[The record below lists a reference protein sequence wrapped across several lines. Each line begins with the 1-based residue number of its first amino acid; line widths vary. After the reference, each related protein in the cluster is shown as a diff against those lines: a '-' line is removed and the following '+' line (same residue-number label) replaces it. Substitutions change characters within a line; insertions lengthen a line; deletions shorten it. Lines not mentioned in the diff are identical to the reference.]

1 MRRRWSCSF
10 AKPERKH
17 LSSVAG
23 DRSGHRSRARF
34 LLRLGR
40 RARCCSACW
49 SPGAQPTASAQD
61 HCREAVPDNGTPTP
75 VWAPPPGYDGQFDE
89 PNGGLLGRSVRFT
102 ARDIFL
108 EEGWSAP
115 PRGWRSGPNCSRAS
129 RRDRPVEGKA
139 CGGQQEFCP
148 RRGGTWSSAFGT
160 ASAWLK
166 RLEVVKQHNAARR
179 GGLRERI
186 GGGRTRH
193 DADALFV
200 FLGGCRHGR
209 LRVQL
214 RRSPCQSTRRE

>member
-1 MRRRWSCSF
+1 MVTGAEPAFFYDWDG
-10 AKPERKH
+10 EH
-17 LSSVAG
+17 VAVPSAG
-23 DRSGHRSRARF
+23 LLERSRR
-34 LLRLGR
+34 LLRKTTVATRCPTTVLR
-40 RARCCSACW
+40 RL
-49 SPGAQPTASAQD
+49 
-61 HCREAVPDNGTPTP
+61 
-75 VWAPPPGYDGQFDE
+75 APPPGYDGQFDE

-115 PRGWRSGPNCSRAS
+115 PRGWRSGPNRSRAS

-139 CGGQQEFCP
+139 CGGLQEFCP

-160 ASAWLK
+160 ASARLK
-166 RLEVVKQHNAARR
+166 RLEVVKQHNAARG
-179 GGLRERI
+179 GGLRERR

-193 DADALFV
+193 GADALFV
-200 FLGGCRHGR
+200 FLAPLALGGCRHGR